1 MGEQSDKDMI
11 LLWTGYVLLFLS
23 AFVMYSK
30 LLLLPGAAVLIGGYV
45 ARGTF
50 RRQGKPLSS
59 AHASWQINTVW
70 LALLIFV
77 AATIA
82 VIAICAW
89 MVSDP
94 AVEARL
100 DAIVSSNMTPVE
112 MLDDL
117 IDVPGVTY
125 LATAVIT
132 FALLFSIWPLKRVL
146 HGMIALK
153 AGLEPA
159 QLGTGRWIALVLAIA
174 IQAIPLL
181 VMSML

>member
-1 MGEQSDKDMI
+1 MSGQSDKDTI
-11 LLWTGYVLLFLS
+11 LWTGYVLLFLS

-30 LLLLPGAAVLIGGYV
+30 LLLIPEAAVLIGGYV

-50 RRQGKPLSS
+50 RRQEKPLSE

-70 LALLIFV
+70 VALLIFV

-100 DAIVSSNMTPVE
+100 DAIVSSNLAPVE
-112 MLDDL
+112 MLDEL
-117 IDVPGVTY
+117 MAVPGVTY
-125 LATAVIT
+125 LAAAVIT
-132 FALLFSIWPLKRVL
+132 FTLLFAIWPLKRVL
-146 HGMIALK
+146 HGMMALK
-153 AGLEPA
+153 AGIAPA
-159 QLGTGRWIALVLAIA
+159 QLGAGRWIALVLAIA
-174 IQAIPLL
+174 IQTIPLL
-181 VMSML
+181 VLSLQ

>member
-11 LLWTGYVLLFLS
+11 LWTGYVLLFLS
-23 AFVMYSK
+23 SFVMYSK
-30 LLLLPGAAVLIGGYV
+30 LLLIPEAAVLIGGYV
-45 ARGTF
+45 AKGTF
-50 RRQGKPLSS
+50 RKQGKPLSE

-70 LALLIFV
+70 LALLLFV

-82 VIAICAW
+82 VVAICAW

-100 DAIVSSNMTPVE
+100 DAIANSDLAPVE
-112 MLDDL
+112 MLDEL
-117 IDVPGVTY
+117 MAVPGITY

-132 FALLFSIWPLKRVL
+132 FALLFAIWPLKRVL
-146 HGMIALK
+146 HGMMALK

-159 QLGTGRWIALVLAIA
+159 QLGAGRWIALVLAIA
-174 IQAIPLL
+174 IQVIPMIVLSLL
-181 VMSML
+181 